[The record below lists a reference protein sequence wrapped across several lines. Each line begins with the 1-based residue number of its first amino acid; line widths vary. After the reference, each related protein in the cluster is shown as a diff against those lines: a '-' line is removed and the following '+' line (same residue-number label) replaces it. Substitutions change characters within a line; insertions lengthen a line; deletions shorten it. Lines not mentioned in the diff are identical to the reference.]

1 MPIQPRTS
9 PLKFDHSVEK
19 LGVEYG
25 IISLN
30 LDRDRADG
38 GGHAHAG
45 GDPRL
50 RAARGVLAH
59 PLEQHGFLGPGRN
72 RERRDERALIHE
84 KCVEGIRRRHANTF
98 AKLPL
103 DNLAEFMKARAP
115 ERCGWSHCSLRLDRP
130 VARN

>member
-1 MPIQPRTS
+1 MSIYLQRLVPIQPRTS

-25 IISLN
+25 IVSLN

-50 RAARGVLAH
+50 RASRGVLAH
-59 PLEQHGFLGPGRN
+59 PLEPVLLSLFSF
-72 RERRDERALIHE
+72 E
-84 KCVEGIRRRHANTF
+84 K
-98 AKLPL
+98 
-103 DNLAEFMKARAP
+103 
-115 ERCGWSHCSLRLDRP
+115 S
-130 VARN
+130 